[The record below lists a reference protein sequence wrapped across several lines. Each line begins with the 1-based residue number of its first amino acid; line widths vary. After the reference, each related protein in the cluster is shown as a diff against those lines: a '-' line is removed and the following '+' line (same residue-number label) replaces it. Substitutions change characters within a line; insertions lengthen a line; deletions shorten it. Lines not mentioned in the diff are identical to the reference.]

1 MTSRAGYWIGGGLVA
16 LGIVGAIAWSLV
28 TYWHGTSVVN
38 GFPRVAIPGEGIVRL
53 EAREYVVYVEGPG
66 VDRHSPRVRIR
77 MADPRTGKA
86 LRLSNYPGV
95 TMDSFGRTG
104 LARKIVSPPRAGAYV
119 VLTSGTARARGYAVA
134 FGDNVQHMTDTTVG
148 GAFAIGA
155 LFGLS
160 GITLLMVTRIRRW
173 RRRGTR

>member
-16 LGIVGAIAWSLV
+16 FGIVGAIAWALIM
-28 TYWHGTSVVN
+28 YWHGASVVN

-53 EAREYVVYVEGPG
+53 EAREYVVYVEGP
-66 VDRHSPRVRIR
+66 VADRHSPRVRIR
-77 MADPRTGKA
+77 IADPRTGKA

-95 TMDSFGRTG
+95 TMNSFGRTG
-104 LARKIVSPPRAGAYV
+104 SARKLVSPPRVGAYV
-119 VLTSGTARARGYAVA
+119 VSTSGSAGARGYAVA

-160 GITLLMVTRIRRW
+160 GIGLLIVTGIRRW
-173 RRRGTR
+173 RRRATR